1 MGGVGKAGSL
11 VLISSYKEYVDGDII
26 VKNKRAL
33 AVVPARGGSKRLPRK
48 NVRKLCGKPLV
59 AYTLEAAIESACF
72 DKIMLNSDDEEI
84 LSIGG
89 EYSEVDIE
97 QRPARLAQDT
107 TKVLEL
113 MCELA
118 DREDIKKEFDVI
130 TLLLPTCPFRRAS
143 HIREGYE
150 QLVGDIDSIVSVT
163 SYEFPPQLSIYKDE
177 DSGLLTPVFDPCP
190 LITGDTRSQDQKPI
204 FRPNGGFYM
213 SWISKFAVNRNY
225 FKGKVK
231 GYAMDRLSSVDLDD
245 ITDFEYAEFLLQN
258 KKVPHM

>member
-1 MGGVGKAGSL
+1 MNS
-11 VLISSYKEYVDGDII
+11 
-26 VKNKRAL
+26 KRAL

-59 AYTLEAAIESACF
+59 AYTLEAAIESGCF

-84 LSIGG
+84 LSIAR
-89 EYSEVDIE
+89 EYAEIDIE

-113 MCELA
+113 ICELA
-118 DREDIKKEFDVI
+118 DREDIKDQFDVI
-130 TLLLPTCPFRRAS
+130 ALLLPTCPFRRAI
-143 HIREGYE
+143 HIQEGFE
-150 QLVGDIDSIVSVT
+150 QLTSDVDSIVSLT
-163 SYEFPPQLSIYKDE
+163 TYEFPPQLSIFKD
-177 DSGLLTPVFDPCP
+177 DQTGMLSPVFDPCP

-213 SWISKFAVNRNY
+213 SWINKFVNNRNY

-231 GYAMDRLSSVDLDD
+231 GYAMERLSSVDLDE
-245 ITDFEYAEFLLQN
+245 ITDFEYAEFLLQKN
-258 KKVPHM
+258 QVPHINASC